1 MLTPIRVAAIFGASG
16 VALGAFGAHW
26 LAPVLAANQTL
37 EVWRTASLYHLLHAV
52 VLLCLAGNPK
62 AHPRAFRWIALGI
75 VVFSGSLYLLAVS
88 NLKLLGAITPLGGLM
103 LLLGWGSLLL
113 TPKPQDPGAGVSE

>member
-1 MLTPIRVAAIFGASG
+1 MFTPIRIAAIFGLSG

-52 VLLCLAGNPK
+52 ALLCLAGKPK
-62 AHPRAFRWIALGI
+62 AHRRAFRWIALGI
-75 VVFSGSLYLLAVS
+75 VVFSGSLYLLALS
-88 NLKLLGAITPLGGLM
+88 NLKPLGAITPLGGLM
-103 LLLGWGSLLL
+103 LLLGWGSLFLNA
-113 TPKPQDPGAGVSE
+113 PQSPEAGDPE